1 MSNHIVI
8 LSMKQ
13 KKFANYNNLLLDNM
27 NLPTDITLVSTKE
40 VVTPSLLKN
49 SPPESM

>member
-8 LSMKQ
+8 LSMEQ
-13 KKFANYNNLLLDNM
+13 KKVANYNNLLLDNM

-40 VVTPSLLKN
+40 VITSSLLKN
-49 SPPESM
+49 SPPESL